1 MCCYSTK
8 CVISLPLP
16 SFLHLVMHLLPA
28 LRDQMLPHL
37 SKLLRIALL
46 LTGQASEL
54 LYTRHTVTACSNV
67 LVDVA
72 HINNVDRAES
82 LVVM

>member
-1 MCCYSTK
+1 MHETCCAAIVLSVLSP
-8 CVISLPLP
+8 CPFA
-16 SFLHLVMHLLPA
+16 SFLHLVLHLLPA

-54 LYTRHTVTACSNV
+54 LDARHTVTACSNV
-67 LVDVA
+67 LVD
-72 HINNVDRAES
+72 RTES

>member
-1 MCCYSTK
+1 
-8 CVISLPLP
+8 
-16 SFLHLVMHLLPA
+16 
-28 LRDQMLPHL
+28 MLPHL

-54 LYTRHTVTACSNV
+54 LDTRHTVTACSNV